1 MPRPFSWRYWG
12 WVEYTSTSRAA
23 NCPMRSCRLSER
35 GKRNTAT
42 AARLDVHLDGEYV
55 ELTYH
60 LRRVPFD
67 RIRRIT
73 GYLVGTLD
81 RFNDGKRA
89 EERDRVKHGMGAA
102 MNDWFEWNGVRCTQ
116 YGIHVSELPPP
127 TIPSER
133 VTYTNVPGRPGSL
146 TTLEGEDVYE
156 DVVLTAQC
164 FLSDPTKIPAIAAWL
179 KGSGKSRLRSPAG
192 RLLLRP
198 HCQSNFF

>member
-1 MPRPFSWRYWG
+1 
-12 WVEYTSTSRAA
+12 
-23 NCPMRSCRLSER
+23 
-35 GKRNTAT
+35 
-42 AARLDVHLDGEYV
+42 
-55 ELTYH
+55 
-60 LRRVPFD
+60 
-67 RIRRIT
+67 
-73 GYLVGTLD
+73 
-81 RFNDGKRA
+81 
-89 EERDRVKHGMGAA
+89 

-179 KGSGKSRLRSPAG
+179 KGSGKVAFATGRAAFTTPASPT
-192 RLLLRP
+192 RFLLRRYCAGIRIVRLP
-198 HCQSNFF
+198 SISAANRSGIRQMLTP